1 MFAIDRKS
9 LGYIAVSFVIFVIL
23 IADVTTRLS
32 SAEKVALEQ
41 FERGFEVDASRRE
54 GIRDMLGRDVQ
65 TAVQFALHGLSE
77 LDAMETNEARR
88 AWLESSFEQ
97 LGFALKNSRYDFVE
111 AFLIERTPGGDLV
124 AHGRYPTALASEN
137 VDVSDSPLLSHID
150 LDTAELFRMEN
161 VLYQVEADSLLRIS
175 NTQPVLINSRLIAKG
190 DEKFSSWFVS
200 IRVGLAD
207 LHRSFDLI
215 GQQMAGGVTPMRIII
230 VGSRSGVC
238 QLVWVSGVVSIA
250 CD

>member
-9 LGYIAVSFVIFVIL
+9 LGYIAAPFVIFVIL

-32 SAEKVALEQ
+32 SAEKVALKQ

-65 TAVQFALHGLSE
+65 TAAQFALHGLSE
-77 LDAMETNEARR
+77 LDAMDTNEARR

-111 AFLIERTPGGDLV
+111 AFLIERTPGGDLL

-137 VDVSDSPLLSHID
+137 VDVSDSLLLAHIN
-150 LDTAELFRMEN
+150 LDAAELFRMEIHSQCSL
-161 VLYQVEADSLLRIS
+161 VL
-175 NTQPVLINSRLIAKG
+175 G
-190 DEKFSSWFVS
+190 
-200 IRVGLAD
+200 
-207 LHRSFDLI
+207 
-215 GQQMAGGVTPMRIII
+215 
-230 VGSRSGVC
+230 
-238 QLVWVSGVVSIA
+238 
-250 CD
+250 